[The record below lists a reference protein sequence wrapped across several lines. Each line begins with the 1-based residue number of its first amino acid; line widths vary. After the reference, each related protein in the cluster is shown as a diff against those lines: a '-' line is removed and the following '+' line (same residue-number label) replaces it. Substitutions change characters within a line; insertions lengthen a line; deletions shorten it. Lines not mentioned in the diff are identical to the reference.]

1 MIAGKVYK
9 LRHPAGFYVDFAGQ
23 PFQIDDHFILIEEEP
38 ENNLLNLK
46 LKFLSSMGLCALM
59 LNNRSTALND
69 FPYIFEELCT

>member
-9 LRHPAGFYVDFAGQ
+9 LRHPAWFYVDFVGQ

-46 LKFLSSMGLCALM
+46 LKFLSSMGLCTLM
-59 LNNRSTALND
+59 LNNRSAPLND
-69 FPYIFEELCT
+69 FPYIFEEL